1 MIFNIAAGDPLE
13 KIKPT
18 PQVAP
23 TGPSYTEH
31 IDDAEHEEHEEH
43 EEREYRVRVTRYVTI
58 LEESYAYIHARSADE
73 AEERVND
80 DIYHYCDEWE
90 FCDILNSYNEEVN
103 EVEEV

>member
-13 KIKPT
+13 KIKPI

-31 IDDAEHEEHEEH
+31 IDGAEHEETEDEV
-43 EEREYRVRVTRYVTI
+43 REYRVRVTRVVEV
-58 LEESYAYIHARSADE
+58 LEESYAYISARSEDE
-73 AEERVND
+73 AMERVNG
-80 DIYHYCDEWE
+80 DIYHYCGDWDYYETLSSFDENV
-90 FCDILNSYNEEVN
+90 D